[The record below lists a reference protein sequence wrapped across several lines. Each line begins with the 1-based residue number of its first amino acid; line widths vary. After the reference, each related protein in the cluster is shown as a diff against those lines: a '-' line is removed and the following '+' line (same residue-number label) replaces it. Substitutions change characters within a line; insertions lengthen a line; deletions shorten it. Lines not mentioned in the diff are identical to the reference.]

1 MSCDYNDIHVRRTD
15 GRLSIV
21 HSGIIAGIMSEGS
34 LSKFNI
40 RRTSRSWSVGDLMLK
55 REESLF
61 LTDGGGE
68 FHLKYEPKEVL
79 GR

>member
-1 MSCDYNDIHVRRTD
+1 
-15 GRLSIV
+15 
-21 HSGIIAGIMSEGS
+21 MSEGS
-34 LSKFNI
+34 LRNFDI
-40 RRTSRSWSVGDLMLK
+40 RRTSRSWSAGDLMLK
-55 REESLF
+55 REESAY